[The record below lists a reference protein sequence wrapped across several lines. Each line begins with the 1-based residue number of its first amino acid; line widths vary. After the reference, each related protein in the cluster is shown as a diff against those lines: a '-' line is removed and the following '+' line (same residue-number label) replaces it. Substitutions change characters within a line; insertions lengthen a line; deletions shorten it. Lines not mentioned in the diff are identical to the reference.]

1 MVQDLPVGSLSLSVH
16 CFLLFYWGKGCILHL
31 CLESSAFAWAQLS
44 EDRKPG
50 SPFNSLP
57 VASNDVL
64 ISRHLSFVFHISIGS
79 TLRRERRISTVLLIQ
94 YISSL
99 SKTVDKLGRT
109 GICAETIH
117 TDVLEIFKKKIAF
130 VG

>member
-1 MVQDLPVGSLSLSVH
+1 M
-16 CFLLFYWGKGCILHL
+16 
-31 CLESSAFAWAQLS
+31 S